1 MYASKNYLLR
11 VLAYYQC
18 IRGSTNLKVTV
29 NLILSNQLSFNGWK
43 NPDSKC
49 LLVTDL
55 SSTLVTMNP
64 NEVKKIPKVFDITKQ
79 HNGYIVYATSASLED
94 AHGILNFAE
103 DIMGQ
108 SNVDIHKPDFI
119 ITEGGRAIYSYIDGA
134 EKKIEE
140 YSKVLESRGTKP
152 PTKATGVRFL
162 EHFLNVPPEEKVM
175 IGDGALDRQMLK
187 LAFREKGYFICP
199 DNACKKLKRFA
210 KTFHSKH
217 VIMVD
222 KCGARAI
229 LKGLSKII
237 QRHK

>member
-1 MYASKNYLLR
+1 MRIS
-11 VLAYYQC
+11 
-18 IRGSTNLKVTV
+18 
-29 NLILSNQLSFNGWK
+29 SNTFLYNSQSFSGWK

-55 SSTLVTMNP
+55 SSTLVTMDP
-64 NEVKKIPKVFDITKQ
+64 TEIKKIPKVFEITKQ

-108 SNVDIHKPDFI
+108 SSVDVHKPDFI
-119 ITEGGRAIYSYIDGA
+119 ITEGGRAIYSYIGGT

-140 YSKVLESRGTKP
+140 YNNVLESRGTKP

-162 EHFLNVPPEEKVM
+162 QNFLKIPLEEKVM
-175 IGDGALDRQMLK
+175 IGDGSLDRQMLK

-210 KTFHSKH
+210 KTFNSKH
-217 VIMVD
+217 VILVD
-222 KCGARAI
+222 KCGAKAI
-229 LKGLSKII
+229 LKGLAKII
-237 QRHK
+237 HN